1 MLAKLKIPTK
11 ILGLVAI
18 IAAVGMGVALFGSN
32 ALLRI
37 DRSYSEMIENQM
49 PVATELARAN
59 RRASDIAYAGYRA
72 LSYDG
77 ASKMAQEAGKAEQ
90 GNFETANKL
99 LDNAEQLQPVL
110 YDRLSV
116 QL

>member
-11 ILGLVAI
+11 ILALVAI
-18 IAAVGMGVALFGSN
+18 VATVGIGVALFGSSE
-32 ALLRI
+32 LRRI
-37 DRSYSEMIENQM
+37 DRNYSDLVVNHM

-77 ASKMAQEAGKAEQ
+77 ASKMAQDAGKAEQ
-90 GNFETANKL
+90 SNFETANKL
-99 LDNAEQLQPVL
+99 LDNAEQ
-110 YDRLSV
+110 
-116 QL
+116 